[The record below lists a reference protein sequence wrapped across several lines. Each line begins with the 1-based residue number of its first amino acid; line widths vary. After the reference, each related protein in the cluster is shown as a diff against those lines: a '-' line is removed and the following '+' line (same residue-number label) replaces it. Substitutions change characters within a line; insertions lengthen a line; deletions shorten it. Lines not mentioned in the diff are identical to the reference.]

1 MPATGTNCGSR
12 HAGDRHLSPRRQLQ
26 VLARPQSLPWQ
37 LPHRGRD
44 VDASQAICGSQHIV
58 GDRHVVG
65 AGMPATATNCGSHHA
80 GNSHQLWEPACRR
93 QPPLTL
99 PTASGARQAPV
110 AAMAAPTPR
119 KRCRCQS
126 SNLREPTYCGR
137 PASCGSHHSGDSHLL
152 WEPACR
158 RQPPIVG
165 AGMPAT
171 ATSHPA
177 DSFRC
182 SADPSR
188 CHGSS
193 HTEEAMSMPIKQSA
207 GAGILWEP
215 ACRRQ
220 APLTLPTASGAQQA
234 PVAAMAAPTPR
245 KGCRCQSS
253 NLWEQACCR
262 RPACCGSHHAGNSHQ
277 LWEPACRRQPPLTPP
292 IASGARQTPV
302 AAMAAPTAPPTA
314 TLNQSPAS
322 STCSAARGR

>member
-1 MPATGTNCGSR
+1 MSGIRSALWRAATPMAKWSLTDCSVDTSSDTPRDRAAPRHIVTQPVSCHHASTAILPAARPVRFGSRHAVRAGILCEPARCGSRHIVGAGMPATGTNCGSR

-26 VLARPQSLPWQ
+26 VLGRPQSLPWQ
-37 LPHRGRD
+37 LPQRGRD
-44 VDASQAICGSQHIV
+44 VDANQAIRGSQHIV

-65 AGMPATATNCGSHHA
+65 AGMPATATNCGSRHA
-80 GNSHQLWEPACRR
+80 GNSH
-93 QPPLTL
+93 
-99 PTASGARQAPV
+99 
-110 AAMAAPTPR
+110 
-119 KRCRCQS
+119 K
-126 SNLREPTYCGR
+126 
-137 PASCGSHHSGDSHLL
+137 
-152 WEPACR
+152 
-158 RQPPIVG
+158 
-165 AGMPAT
+165 
-171 ATSHPA
+171 
-177 DSFRC
+177 
-182 SADPSR
+182 
-188 CHGSS
+188 
-193 HTEEAMSMPIKQSA
+193 
-207 GAGILWEP
+207 LWEP

-245 KGCRCQSS
+245 KGCRSQSS

-322 STCSAARGR
+322 SICSAARGR

>member
-1 MPATGTNCGSR
+1 
-12 HAGDRHLSPRRQLQ
+12 
-26 VLARPQSLPWQ
+26 
-37 LPHRGRD
+37 
-44 VDASQAICGSQHIV
+44 
-58 GDRHVVG
+58 
-65 AGMPATATNCGSHHA
+65 MPATATSHPADSFRCSPGPSRCHGSSHTEEAMSMPIKQSA
-80 GNSHQLWEPACRR
+80 GANILWAAGIVWEP
-93 QPPLTL
+93 PF
-99 PTASGARQAPV
+99 
-110 AAMAAPTPR
+110 
-119 KRCRCQS
+119 
-126 SNLREPTYCGR
+126 
-137 PASCGSHHSGDSHLL
+137 
-152 WEPACR
+152 R